1 MFDSTSLPALEQT
14 AIFTQRRHELLAGNL
29 ANLDTPDYRAK
40 DLQVDRF
47 QQALAESID
56 RAGKPMRG
64 EMSPTRMPESASEK
78 ALMAGVAAGSSLTG
92 SSLTGSSSAETS
104 LTGGPIAAKLA
115 GLAHSLTPKV
125 RDDFVT
131 GPRAAM
137 EPIVLHDGSDVSL
150 ERQVTEIAKNQG
162 LHNLAIATMRSQFAL
177 LRAAITER
185 A

>member
-29 ANLDTPDYRAK
+29 ANLDTPDYRAR

-47 QQALAESID
+47 QQALADSID

-64 EMSPTRMPESASEK
+64 EVPPTKMPESASEK
-78 ALMAGVAAGSSLTG
+78 ALMASAAPGNSDNG
-92 SSLTGSSSAETS
+92 AS
-104 LTGGPIAAKLA
+104 LTGGPIVSKLA
-115 GLAHSLTPKV
+115 GLAHSLNPKV
-125 RDDFVT
+125 RDDFVL
-131 GPRAAM
+131 GPREAM

>member
-1 MFDSTSLPALEQT
+1 MIRMFDSTSLPALEQT

-78 ALMAGVAAGSSLTG
+78 ALMAGVAAD
-92 SSLTGSSSAETS
+92 SSLTGSSSAQTS

-131 GPRAAM
+131 GPREAM